1 MRNAV
6 LTTLTGIAALS
17 AGAGMRID
25 TPLTAQPESR
35 VWVEGTSTTRSW
47 NCKAPAFD
55 ADIVAS
61 SADAATAI
69 ANGEKAVRSVTIK
82 VASQKLDCGNG
93 TMTSHAKKAIKADE
107 HKTITFTLVSYEL
120 AKSADGVRGTL
131 KGTLNLG
138 GVAKPVSIAATAKPA
153 PNGQMRVSGIYP
165 LKMSDYG
172 LKAPS
177 LMMGAMKVK
186 DDVTVG
192 FDLVLKAAPPTA
204 LIP

>member
-1 MRNAV
+1 MRKA
-6 LTTLTGIAALS
+6 LITTLTGVAVLS
-17 AGAGMRID
+17 AGAWMRID
-25 TPLTAQPESR
+25 TPLAVQPESR
-35 VWVEGTSTTRSW
+35 VWVEGTSTTKSW

-55 ADIVAS
+55 AEILAT
-61 SADAATAI
+61 SADAAA
-69 ANGEKAVRSVTIK
+69 AVASGEKAVRSVTIK

-93 TMTSHAKKAIKADE
+93 TMTGHAKKAIKADE
-107 HKTITFTLVSYEL
+107 HKTITFTLVSYDL

-138 GVAKPVSIAATAKPA
+138 GVAKPVAIAATAKPA
-153 PNGQMRVSGIYP
+153 PGGQMRVSGIYP

-177 LMMGAMKVK
+177 LMMGAMKVR

-192 FDLVLKAAPPTA
+192 FDLLLKAAPPA
-204 LIP
+204 APIP